1 MKINE
6 KDQARVRKQAK
17 VMKTQ
22 CPEKGNEDGFQR
34 YEKKKCPLVLKAM
47 QIKMPLLSLFLASW
61 NIKHKKVT

>member
-6 KDQARVRKQAK
+6 KDQARIRKQAK

-34 YEKKKCPLVLKAM
+34 YEKK
-47 QIKMPLLSLFLASW
+47 MPARVKSNA
-61 NIKHKKVT
+61 N